1 MARNTAH
8 PQKQRILKEKAGSS
22 EDPLDEVYG
31 RIVRAHAA
39 LAETVGGD
47 RDRIG
52 WVLRELMDTLRYIDS
67 VSEPPPRR

>member
-1 MARNTAH
+1 MSKLHN
-8 PQKQRILKEKAGSS
+8 GMG

-47 RDRIG
+47 RERIG

-67 VSEPPPRR
+67 VSEPSPGR